1 MSQHVFI
8 YASDPGVLS
17 NAPSSAAAMLIRG
30 RDRRMVLCIVT
41 EKDRHLNAYQS
52 HNTYETLDIN
62 SPLAVYIMIGTS
74 PFHSLHIGAAKFWF

>member
-1 MSQHVFI
+1 
-8 YASDPGVLS
+8 
-17 NAPSSAAAMLIRG
+17 
-30 RDRRMVLCIVT
+30 MVLCIVT